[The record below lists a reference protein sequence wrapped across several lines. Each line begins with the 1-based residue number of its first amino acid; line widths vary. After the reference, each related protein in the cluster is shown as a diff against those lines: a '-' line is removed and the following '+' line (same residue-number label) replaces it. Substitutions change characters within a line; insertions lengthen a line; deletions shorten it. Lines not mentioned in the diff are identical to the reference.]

1 MSLVKNRALYD
12 DRLQMAVYD
21 ALRSNEGVAAL
32 VIDASR
38 IMLGSGASSE
48 PSIEEAILG
57 IGEHLASVVRPD
69 ETVAR
74 LDARRFG
81 VVLRGF
87 SNAQQIVTRCNHVMG
102 ALKPP
107 RAPSSST
114 LAASMGVA
122 VFPRDSTSAPE
133 LLRLATEACA
143 SAASQAAPSAI
154 RYQAPEMEARSQ
166 LRGDL
171 EANLR
176 EAMNQQ
182 RLRLHY
188 QPKVSLGSKMVSGAE
203 ALLRWNDAVRGA
215 IPPNEFIPVA
225 EETDL
230 ILGLG
235 SWVLDRA
242 CGALAERTRLG
253 YEEIPVS
260 INVSTRQFQQ
270 QDVPELVQRAL
281 DRSGVDPSLLQ
292 LEITEGLLVG
302 DTGRMLHCL
311 SYLRDMGLKL
321 ALDDFGRGYSSLDRL
336 KTLPLDYV
344 KIDQSF
350 IRGMQEDDR
359 DQAVVESIVRMS
371 HRLGFRVIA
380 EGVENAWQAAFL
392 TDIGCDEAQGY
403 LFRRPMAEEEFTCL
417 KPRTAWSKS
426 DVDLDL
432 MAPTRRAPPRGFT
445 TASSAPEPAP

>member
-12 DRLQMAVYD
+12 DRLQMAVFD
-21 ALRSNEGVAAL
+21 ALRSNEGVATL

-38 IMLGSGASSE
+38 IMVRGGNPAE
-48 PSIEEAILG
+48 QSIEPAVLEV
-57 IGEHLASVVRPD
+57 GEHLASVVRPD
-69 ETVAR
+69 ETVGR
-74 LDARRFG
+74 LDARRFAI
-81 VVLRGF
+81 VLRGF

-107 RAPSSST
+107 RQPTTST

-133 LLRLATEACA
+133 LLRLATEACT
-143 SAASQAAPSAI
+143 SAAAQTAPFTI
-154 RYQAPEMEARSQ
+154 RYHAPEMEVRSQ

-176 EAMNQQ
+176 DAMKLK
-182 RLRLHY
+182 RMRLHY
-188 QPKVSLGSKMVSGAE
+188 QPKISLGSKMVSGAE
-203 ALLRWNDAVRGA
+203 ALLRWTDAVRGA

-242 CGALAERTRLG
+242 CNTLAERARLG

-260 INVSTRQFQQ
+260 INVSTRQFLQ
-270 QDVPELVQRAL
+270 QDVPELVQQAL
-281 DRSGVDPSLLQ
+281 ERSGVDPSLLH

-359 DQAVVESIVRMS
+359 DQAVVESIVRLS

-380 EGVENAWQAAFL
+380 EGVENAWQAGFL
-392 TDIGCDEAQGY
+392 TELGCDEAQGY
-403 LFRRPMAEEEFTCL
+403 FFERPMAEEEFTCL
-417 KPRTAWSKS
+417 MPRKAWSTR
-426 DVDLDL
+426 DVDL
-432 MAPTRRAPPRGFT
+432 MVPTRRSRLSPGIRT
-445 TASSAPEPAP
+445 TSSAPEAAP

>member
-1 MSLVKNRALYD
+1 MSLVTSRPLYD

-21 ALRSNEGVAAL
+21 ALRSNEGLATL

-38 IMLGSGASSE
+38 IMLRSGASSE
-48 PSIEEAILG
+48 QAIEEALTA
-57 IGEHLASVVRPD
+57 IGEHLATVVRPD

-74 LDARRFG
+74 LDARRFA
-81 VVLRGF
+81 VVLRAF
-87 SNAQQIVTRCNHVMG
+87 DNAQQIVTRCNHVMS
-102 ALKPP
+102 ALRPP
-107 RAPSSST
+107 RAKAF
-114 LAASMGVA
+114 AASFAPTMGVA

-133 LLRLATEACA
+133 LLRLASEACTN
-143 SAASQAAPSAI
+143 AAAAAPFTV
-154 RYQAPEMEARSQ
+154 RYHAPEMEIRSQ

-171 EANLR
+171 ETNLR
-176 EAMNQQ
+176 EAMKQE

-203 ALLRWNDAVRGA
+203 ALLRGNDTVRGA
-215 IPPNEFIPVA
+215 IQPNEFIPIA

-235 SWVLDRA
+235 AWVLDRA
-242 CGALAERTRLG
+242 CGALAERSRLG

-281 DRSGVDPSLLQ
+281 DRSGVNPSLLH

-302 DTGRMLHCL
+302 DTGRTLHCL

-336 KTLPLDYV
+336 KKLPLDYV

-350 IRGMQEDDR
+350 VRGMQEDDR

-403 LFRRPMAEEEFTCL
+403 LFERPMAEEEFTCL
-417 KPRTAWSKS
+417 MPRTAWTAR
-426 DVDLDL
+426 DEGAEVMDALV
-432 MAPTRRAPPRGFT
+432 PTRRSRASLR
-445 TASSAPEPAP
+445 TASIAP